1 MLRPWR
7 EAEEKAKRA
16 KEAKEASERQRNALI
31 AKGNEYARRE
41 TADWDFDAKLDAWA
55 EVKKILLRD
64 VEPDMTDRE
73 VEDLVDEVLDR
84 WDDDEDEDDE
94 ED

>member
-16 KEAKEASERQRNALI
+16 KEAKAASERQRNALI
-31 AKGNEYARRE
+31 SKGTDYSHRE
-41 TADWDFDAKLDAWA
+41 TADWDFAPKLDAWA
-55 EVKKILLRD
+55 EVKKVLLRD
-64 VEPDMTDRE
+64 VQPDMTDLE
-73 VEDLVDEVLDR
+73 VEDLVDDVLDR
-84 WDDDEDEDDE
+84 WEDEEDEDED